1 MQERVWFAFLV
12 GAGAVLCA
20 SANAAERP
28 FRLASPIAQISA
40 PFSGQAT
47 AANDAFAE
55 WMKDGAGISAAV
67 ETDDLAR
74 LDNDNDGKPS
84 MFSVRTQ
91 SDGRG
96 ISLVYGPLDGS
107 RPRVVPFD
115 DSLRRCS
122 VQGAD
127 RLDKQ
132 NNCGVEIEAAT
143 GGTSAVRILIP
154 DLDVTRGGH
163 LTIMYL
169 KHYSIIG
176 SNDEAEVDFDVKR
189 VNSLWGLYLPGTDK
203 RVRGLFLH
211 RAGRGIGLIIACV
224 GSSCPAEWARR
235 DKAQNDDLPA
245 VWPTN

>member
-1 MQERVWFAFLV
+1 MRKRVWFASLA

-20 SANAAERP
+20 TANAAERALQSAP
-28 FRLASPIAQISA
+28 PIAQITA
-40 PFSGQAT
+40 PFEGPAP
-47 AANDAFAE
+47 AANDAAAE
-55 WMKDGAGISAAV
+55 WLKEGAGISATV

-91 SDGRG
+91 SDGKA
-96 ISLVYGPLDGS
+96 ISLVYGQMDGS
-107 RPRVVPFD
+107 QPRVVPFD
-115 DSLRRCS
+115 DSLRRCA

-127 RLDKQ
+127 RLDKK
-132 NNCGVEIEAAT
+132 NNCGAEIEAAT